1 MENEEQKKQR
11 LLDELTAATAKLH
24 TIIYEIYFDRD
35 KKETDKPGDND
46 MHYTHI
52 LKNNLGHQI
61 LLRMQIVMPKEEL
74 RIQPQAEIVKEPIKT
89 GE

>member
-1 MENEEQKKQR
+1 MESEEQKKQR

-35 KKETDKPGDND
+35 KKETDEPGDND

-61 LLRMQIVMPKEEL
+61 LLQMQIVMPKEEV
-74 RIQPQAEIVKEPIKT
+74 RIAGIPTIINEEK
-89 GE
+89 